1 MREGSP
7 LSWSYRTGP
16 LVFLLVCLCV
26 AFALPAT
33 PVRAERDWNRLD
45 DPLTGA
51 LGLHLGK
58 IGGVGLAYKYP
69 PIWWLNFQVAGGI
82 WHTGNQQRH
91 NVGFQLQYLLR
102 QDYKLRIYTTVGA
115 GYFYHKELHDN
126 RADDLSEYWNTGF
139 GVGVEFLRSER
150 ISVQVE
156 GDFTHEGDDD
166 DFIFFPQV
174 GVFFYF

>member
-1 MREGSP
+1 MREGSHISR
-7 LSWSYRTGP
+7 LSTTSLRILWLICLAMT
-16 LVFLLVCLCV
+16 LLM
-26 AFALPAT
+26 PAAAA
-33 PVRAERDWNRLD
+33 RAERDWNRLD

-91 NVGFQLQYLLR
+91 NVGFQFQYLLR
-102 QDYKLRIYTTVGA
+102 QDHKLRIYTTVGA
-115 GYFYHKELHDN
+115 GYFYHKELHDD